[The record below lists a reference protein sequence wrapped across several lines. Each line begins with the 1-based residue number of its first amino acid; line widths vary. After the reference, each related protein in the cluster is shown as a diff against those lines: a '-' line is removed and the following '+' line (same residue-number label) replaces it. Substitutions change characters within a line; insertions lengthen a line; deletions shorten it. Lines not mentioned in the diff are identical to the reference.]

1 MQAAGLYL
9 HIISTA
15 FIWQAVWKMLV
26 CYINLHLSLHSLFF
40 ISVWECINVGLN
52 HKVCIWAFLVFGGV
66 ELVPEPEE
74 SPPPHITPES
84 QCIAATP
91 HHRIPSSAWIDSHR
105 DFLLCFPTV
114 SHQTV
119 IWSRYWGCSE
129 TTSISSLTKVFAFR
143 QCCNKKGAVIVDE
156 LNNTE
161 SLCSCMNIWAS
172 YYWVSCVCVTD
183 KV

>member
-84 QCIAATP
+84 QCIAVTP
-91 HHRIPSSAWIDSHR
+91 HHRIPSSA
-105 DFLLCFPTV
+105 
-114 SHQTV
+114 
-119 IWSRYWGCSE
+119 
-129 TTSISSLTKVFAFR
+129 
-143 QCCNKKGAVIVDE
+143 
-156 LNNTE
+156 
-161 SLCSCMNIWAS
+161 
-172 YYWVSCVCVTD
+172 
-183 KV
+183 